1 MKITRTRSRAEIAAL
16 REAAY
21 LAAWPAHKQ
30 QEALQDS
37 LLRNDPTK
45 LNRMT
50 ADFAE
55 IRARFPYPEET
66 A

>member
-1 MKITRTRSRAEIAAL
+1 MRVVKSRSRAEIAAL

-37 LLRNDPTK
+37 VLRGDSTK
-45 LNRMT
+45 LTQMV

-55 IRARFPYPEET
+55 IRARFPNPEET

>member
-1 MKITRTRSRAEIAAL
+1 MKIVKTRTRDEIAAL

-30 QEALQDS
+30 QEAMQDA
-37 LLRNDPTK
+37 LLRNKPEK
-45 LNRMT
+45 LERMT
-50 ADFAE
+50 ADFAA
-55 IRARFPYPEET
+55 IRDRLPYPEES